1 MLNLK
6 AVVVF
11 IGTGLAAFCGL
22 FATAI
27 AGEMPL
33 VELKNT
39 LVTVEGDLVRLGDLF
54 SGVEEQADVAVARA
68 PSPGKVV
75 EVDAYWLAAVAQQ
88 HALPWRP
95 RSRLDRVVIERA
107 SREIGPEAIAEALR
121 RALTEAGVEADVD
134 LQLDNPSLRLVL
146 PVTAAGDFQVE
157 VLSYDAA
164 NGRLQAR
171 LRAPTEGPVLAQAS
185 VTGRAVPMVKVPVLA
200 EATAAGSIIG
210 NSDLVWRRM
219 PEARLGQQVVLDA
232 SQLVGMTP
240 RRGLRAER
248 PIRVSDL
255 RAPVVISKNSPVTIV
270 LQTDKMRLS
279 AQGRALEDGAKGAL
293 IRVMNTQ
300 SNQTI
305 HAQVQG
311 PGQVNVV
318 LASRQPAG
326 S

>member
-1 MLNLK
+1 MLK
-6 AVVVF
+6 FEAVVVF
-11 IGTGLAAFCGL
+11 IGLGLAALGGL
-22 FATAI
+22 APQAV
-27 AGEMPL
+27 AGEVPI
-33 VELKNT
+33 VGLKNT

-54 SGVEEQADVAVARA
+54 TGVEDQADVAVARA

-95 RSRLDRVVIERA
+95 RSRLDRLVIERA

-121 RALTEAGVEADVD
+121 RALAGEGVQGDVD

-146 PVTAAGDFQVE
+146 PVNAPSDFQVE
-157 VLSYDAA
+157 ILSYDAA

-171 LRAPTEGPVLAQAS
+171 VRAPAEGPVLAQAS
-185 VTGRAVPMVKVPVLA
+185 VTGRAVPMVSVPVLSQA
-200 EATAAGSIIG
+200 MTAGSIIEKR
-210 NSDLVWRRM
+210 DLVWRRM

-232 SQLVGMTP
+232 TQLLGMTP

-248 PIRVSDL
+248 AIKASDL
-255 RAPVVISKNSPVTIV
+255 RAPVVITKNSPVTIV
-270 LQTDKMRLS
+270 LQTEKMRLS
-279 AQGRALEDGAKGAL
+279 AQGRALEDGAMGTL

-305 HAQVQG
+305 HAQVEG
-311 PGQVNVV
+311 PGQVSVGLLN
-318 LASRQPAG
+318 RQPAG